1 MKTKKISIYDIAR
14 KLGVST
20 STVSRALQDNPAIS
34 VEMRDRIRKTAEEM
48 GYTPKVV
55 AVTLQRGSTR
65 TIGVVVPMVSRNF
78 FSVAIDGIEEA
89 ASQRGYD
96 VMIYQS
102 RNDPEREVR
111 ILNSF
116 LHGKVDGVIA
126 SLASGA
132 GDYTHY
138 RALSR
143 YGMPLVLF
151 DRYAPG
157 LDAGTVLLDDYK
169 GAFDTVEHLIGQ
181 GYRRI
186 YHYAGSQRVSI
197 WKNRRTG
204 YEDALRRHG
213 IEPLSDWIAEGATTE
228 EGGYKAMERL
238 FAAGE
243 TLPEAVFFA
252 GDYAAL
258 GAYRSLREHGLRVPD
273 DMALA
278 GFANEPFCELITPS
292 FTSVE
297 QFGYRMGSA
306 AAQMLLDKLDG
317 GPYMDIV
324 IPPKLIVRESSQRK
338 RTE

>member
-1 MKTKKISIYDIAR
+1 MIIFAIGCTKEAKKPFMKTKKISIYDIAR

-48 GYTPKVV
+48 GYKPNVF
-55 AVTLQRGSTR
+55 AVNLQRGSTR

-181 GYRRI
+181 GYRR
-186 YHYAGSQRVSI
+186 
-197 WKNRRTG
+197 
-204 YEDALRRHG
+204 
-213 IEPLSDWIAEGATTE
+213 
-228 EGGYKAMERL
+228 GGNQAM
-238 FAAGE
+238 
-243 TLPEAVFFA
+243 AV
-252 GDYAAL
+252 
-258 GAYRSLREHGLRVPD
+258 
-273 DMALA
+273 
-278 GFANEPFCELITPS
+278 
-292 FTSVE
+292 
-297 QFGYRMGSA
+297 
-306 AAQMLLDKLDG
+306 
-317 GPYMDIV
+317 
-324 IPPKLIVRESSQRK
+324 
-338 RTE
+338 